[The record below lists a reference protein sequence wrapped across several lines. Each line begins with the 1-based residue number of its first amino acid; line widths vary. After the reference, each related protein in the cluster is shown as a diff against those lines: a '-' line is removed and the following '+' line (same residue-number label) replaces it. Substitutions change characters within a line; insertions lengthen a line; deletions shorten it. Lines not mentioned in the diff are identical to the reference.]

1 MTVRSIPTV
10 FMGFPWDAFD
20 LRVHVRVIRRLGHE
34 SFAGYSELSGV
45 LPPGTEIDD
54 LDLQREVLIAEV
66 LDVSGGAGFRVPC
79 PPPSPPSGLVVSEC
93 AAKRQDSR

>member
-1 MTVRSIPTV
+1 MPVPSFPRA

-20 LRVHVRVIRRLGHE
+20 LRVHVRVIPRLGHE

-54 LDLQREVLIAEV
+54 LDLQREVLVAEV
-66 LDVSGGAGFRVPC
+66 LDVSREARFRVPL
-79 PPPSPPSGLVVSEC
+79 PSRFS
-93 AAKRQDSR
+93 A